1 MTSVKINVKWNK
13 EVFKDVEV
21 DTSLPP
27 AVLKAQLFSLTN
39 VPTER
44 QKIMVKGQTIGDD
57 TWGKVSLTN
66 GLTLLMMGSA
76 DPVPELPTEKVKFLE
91 DMTEAQLAQHLQHPG
106 GLKNLGNTC
115 YMNATL
121 QCLKSVPELRDAV
134 KQYHPTHR
142 AFSGQST
149 MMIDGTQMIA
159 NALKITYQQL
169 DTTSEAYMPLTL
181 LATIHREFPRFA
193 EKDDHGHMMQQD
205 ANEFWVQLMQI
216 LQMNIP
222 GKKLNDETTTTTT
235 ASSTNNEKSLVD
247 QYFGISAR
255 STMKCNEAPEE
266 STTVSEERFLQLS
279 CFINQDVKYLLT
291 GLKNRLEEQITKHST
306 TLNRDAVF
314 TKTTHLSRL
323 PAYLTIQ
330 FVRFFYKEKEKINAK
345 ILKDVQ
351 YSMVLDVF
359 DICTPDLQKRLMP
372 AREKIKQAEDA
383 KLDRER
389 AKKLGEV
396 VVEPKNQSRLPTSF
410 PDDVGSNNNGFYQ
423 LNAVLTHK
431 GRSSSSG
438 HYVSWVRRNQS
449 EWLMFDD
456 ENVTP
461 VTEEDVLKLSGGG
474 DWHTA
479 YLLIY
484 GPRTIEYE
492 DKPNEGASGESN
504 VDTMDTTTS
513 SSNEART

>member
-1 MTSVKINVKWNK
+1 MSIVKINVKWNK
-13 EVFKDVEV
+13 DVFKDIEV
-21 DTSLPP
+21 DPTLPP

-44 QKIMVKGQTIGDD
+44 QKIMAKGQTIGDE
-57 TWGKVSLTN
+57 TWGKVTLTN

-91 DMTEAQLAQHLQHPG
+91 DMTDAQLARHLQHPG

-121 QCLKSVPELRDAV
+121 QCLKGVPELRDAV
-134 KQYHPTHR
+134 KQFLPLNH
-142 AFSGQST
+142 GQNQL
-149 MMIDGTQMIA
+149 MIDGTQMVT
-159 NALKITYQQL
+159 NALKTTYQQL
-169 DTTSEAYMPLTL
+169 DVANEAIMPLTL

-193 EKDDHGHMMQQD
+193 EKDDHGHLMQQD

-222 GKKLNDETTTTTT
+222 GKKGQTESTT
-235 ASSTNNEKSLVD
+235 ASSNEKSFID
-247 QYFGISAR
+247 QYFGISAQ
-255 STMKCNEAPEE
+255 SIMKCSEAPDE
-266 STTVSEERFLQLS
+266 TPTVSDERLLQLS

-291 GLKNRLEEQITKHST
+291 GLKNRLEEQITKNSSV
-306 TLNRDAVF
+306 LGRDAVF
-314 TKTTHLSRL
+314 TKSTHLSRL

-330 FVRFFYKEKEKINAK
+330 FVRFFYKEKDKINAK

-351 YSMVLDVF
+351 YSMILDVF
-359 DICTPDLQKRLMP
+359 DLCTPELQKRLMP
-372 AREKIKQAEDA
+372 VREKIKNAEDA
-383 KLDRER
+383 KLERER
-389 AKKLGEV
+389 AKKLGET
-396 VVEPKNQSRLPTSF
+396 VVEPKNLAKLPTSF
-410 PDDVGSNNNGFYQ
+410 SDDIGSNNSGFYQ

-438 HYVSWVRRNQS
+438 HYVAWVRRNQT

-461 VTEEDVLKLSGGG
+461 VSEDDILKLSGGG
-474 DWHTA
+474 DWHIA

-492 DKPNEGASGESN
+492 DKSTEGASGESN
-504 VDTMDTTTS
+504 VTPMDTTTS
-513 SSNEART
+513 ANGART

>member
-1 MTSVKINVKWNK
+1 MTNIKINIKWNK
-13 EVFKDVEV
+13 EIFKDIEV
-21 DTSLPP
+21 DTALPP
-27 AVLKAQLFSLTN
+27 SVLKAQLFSLTN

-57 TWGKVSLTN
+57 TWGKVNLTN

-76 DPVPELPTEKVKFLE
+76 DPVPELPKEKVKFLE
-91 DMTEAQLAQHLQHPG
+91 DMTEAQLARHLQYPG
-106 GLKNLGNTC
+106 GLTNLGNTC

-134 KQYHPTHR
+134 KQFLPAKLGH
-142 AFSGQST
+142 SGHGA
-149 MMIDGTQMIA
+149 MMIDGTQMITS
-159 NALKITYQQL
+159 ALQTTYKEL
-169 DTTSEAYMPLTL
+169 DVTSEAYMPLTF
-181 LATIHREFPRFA
+181 LASIHREFPRFA
-193 EKDDHGHMMQQD
+193 EKDDHGHLMQQD

-216 LQMNIP
+216 LQMNLSGQKIS
-222 GKKLNDETTTTTT
+222 NETAATSIT
-235 ASSTNNEKSLVD
+235 SNHKSFVD
-247 QYFGISAR
+247 QYFGINVKSI
-255 STMKCNEAPEE
+255 MKCNEASEE
-266 STTVSEERFLQLS
+266 TETVSEERLFQLS
-279 CFINQDVKYLLT
+279 CFINHDVKYLLT
-291 GLKNRLEEQITKHST
+291 GLKNRLEEHITKRSSV
-306 TLNRDAVF
+306 LNRDAIF
-314 TKTTHLSRL
+314 TKTSHLSRL

-330 FVRFFYKEKEKINAK
+330 FVRFFYKEKEKTNAK

-351 YSMVLDVF
+351 YSMLLDVF
-359 DICTPDLQKRLMP
+359 DLCTTELQKRLMP
-372 AREKIKQAEDA
+372 IREKIKIAEDA

-389 AKKLGEV
+389 AKKLGEPV
-396 VVEPKNQSRLPTSF
+396 SEPKNLSRLPTSF
-410 PDDVGSNNNGFYQ
+410 SDDIGSNNSGLYQ

-438 HYVSWVRRNQS
+438 HYVAWVRHRQN

-461 VTEEDVLKLSGGG
+461 VTEEDILKLSGGG

-492 DKPNEGASGESN
+492 DHTNEGASGESN
-504 VDTMDTTTS
+504 VNAMDTAS
-513 SSNEART
+513 SSNNERT

>member
-1 MTSVKINVKWNK
+1 
-13 EVFKDVEV
+13 
-21 DTSLPP
+21 
-27 AVLKAQLFSLTN
+27 
-39 VPTER
+39 
-44 QKIMVKGQTIGDD
+44 MVKGQTIGDD

-76 DPVPELPTEKVKFLE
+76 DPVPEVPTEKPKFLE
-91 DMTEAQLAQHLQHPG
+91 DMTEAQLARHMQYPG

-121 QCLKSVPELRDAV
+121 QCLKGVSELRDAV
-134 KQYHPTHR
+134 KQFLP
-142 AFSGQST
+142 ANLGQGAS
-149 MMIDGTQMIA
+149 MIDGTQMVT
-159 NALKITYQQL
+159 NALKTTYQQL
-169 DTTSEAYMPLTL
+169 DVTGEAFMPLTF

-193 EKDDHGHMMQQD
+193 EKDDHGHLMQQD

-222 GKKLNDETTTTTT
+222 GKKSNDETT
-235 ASSTNNEKSLVD
+235 ASSNNKSFID
-247 QYFGISAR
+247 QYFGINAQSI
-255 STMKCNEAPEE
+255 MKCNEAPEE
-266 STTVSEERFLQLS
+266 TPTVSEERFLQLS

-291 GLKNRLEEQITKHST
+291 GLKNRLEENITKHSSV
-306 TLNRDAVF
+306 LGRDAVF
-314 TKTTHLSRL
+314 TKTSHLSRL

-351 YSMVLDVF
+351 YSMILDVF
-359 DICTPDLQKRLMP
+359 DLCTPELQKRLMP
-372 AREKIKQAEDA
+372 MREKIKSSEDA

-389 AKKLGEV
+389 AKKLGDT
-396 VVEPKNQSRLPTSF
+396 VVEPKNVSRLPTSF
-410 PDDVGSNNNGFYQ
+410 PDDIGSNNNGFYQ

-438 HYVSWVRRNQS
+438 HYVAWVRRNQT

-461 VTEEDVLKLSGGG
+461 VSEEDVLKLSGGG

-492 DKPNEGASGESN
+492 DKANEGASGESN
-504 VDTMDTTTS
+504 VNAMDTTTS
-513 SSNEART
+513 SNGART